1 MNDSALS
8 LIHSLR
14 LDPFPAPD
22 YRVCHTNNDL
32 GDYFNDFYVGG
43 TKEDEP
49 LIVAE
54 DTESLPDDS
63 PYCLTFSH
71 TPGTGRLIYTS
82 DYSLISLYR
91 LNVINAFDPIQ
102 IFHNYLHDVTIFD
115 TLSLPVPHFYDTML
129 MAYELC
135 LGGGGDDDDD
145 GMAGRGSLS
154 LKQLSYRYLNMTMTS
169 FSDTV
174 YPHSIPK
181 LREYLEETLPLIQPP
196 SFTPTCICGHAIS
209 AHEKRGKT
217 LRPIGK
223 CPLCPC
229 KKSKVRPLPPT
240 SEEDRLLRFLRR
252 KVEKLL
258 HDTEQTSVDYDAD
271 NGDESPD
278 PWKRISQWHPHD
290 HDFLT
295 SISGPIPR
303 PSIADVPEPE
313 LLSYAC
319 RDSDATLRLFHYL
332 SSLMKPSNGP
342 WLFYR

>member
-14 LDPFPAPD
+14 LDPFPTPRYSVATPGLLTD
-22 YRVCHTNNDL
+22 Y
-32 GDYFNDFYVGG
+32 YFEQQPSV
-43 TKEDEP
+43 P
-49 LIVAE
+49 LAC
-54 DTESLPDDS
+54 DTESLPDGT
-63 PYCLTFSH
+63 PYCVTVSDS
-71 TPGTGRLIYTS
+71 PGTGWLIYADDS
-82 DYSLISLYR
+82 ECLDVLR
-91 LNVINAFDPIQ
+91 EVIINTDLLL
-102 IFHNYLHDVTIFD
+102 FHNYLHDVTIFD
-115 TLSLPVPHFYDTML
+115 SLSLPVPHFYDTML

-135 LGGGGDDDDD
+135 LGGGGDDDDE
-145 GMAGRGSLS
+145 GMAGRGSLG

-169 FSDTV
+169 FADTV

-181 LREYLEETLPLIQPP
+181 LREYLSETLPLIQPP
-196 SFTPTCICGHAIS
+196 SFTPTCICGHPIS
-209 AHEKRGKT
+209 THEKRGKT

-229 KKSKVRPLPPT
+229 KKAKARSLPPT
-240 SEEDRLLRFLRR
+240 NEEDRLLGFLRR
-252 KVEKLL
+252 KIEKLL
-258 HDTEQTSVDYDAD
+258 HDTERTAVDYDNGDD
-271 NGDESPD
+271 NDESPD

-313 LLSYAC
+313 LLAYAC
-319 RDSDATLRLFHYL
+319 RDSDATLRLFRYL
-332 SSLMKPSNGP
+332 SPLMKPSNGP